1 MKKMIIYDPAMCCS
15 TGVCGPSI
23 DPELLRVATIISNLK
38 AKGIII
44 VRHNLSG
51 NPHAF
56 VANESINQ
64 LLKKYGP
71 ETLPAT
77 VVDGQIVKIKAYPT
91 NDEFANLLGLSK
103 EDIIAE
109 KPAANKCNCK
119 PGGCC

>member
-23 DPELLRVATIISNLK
+23 DPELLRVASIISNLK
-38 AKGIII
+38 TKGIII
-44 VRHNLSG
+44 ERHNLSG

-64 LLKKYGP
+64 LLKKHGP
-71 ETLPAT
+71 EILPAT
-77 VVDGQIVKIKAYPT
+77 VVDGQIVKTKAYPT
-91 NDEFANLLGLSK
+91 NDEFANLLGLSQD
-103 EDIIAE
+103 DIIAE